1 MPDNHPSRRE
11 SEQPSEHHAQLNG
24 VELCWF
30 EWQGAATP
38 DNPTIVMAHAT
49 GFHARCWDQ
58 VIRLLPEFHV
68 IAVDFR
74 GHGRSAKPEPPYG
87 WKDFGQD
94 LVALVSHLELQDAI
108 GVGHSMGGHSV
119 IYTALHA
126 NRNVFAKMLLVDPV
140 IKVDSSSAPPGESTT
155 SFVAKRR
162 NYWSSTDEFVDHF
175 KEKIPYSLWQEKV
188 LIDYAEYGL
197 LANPEPVLA
206 DQSDVLELAC
216 PPVIEA
222 AIYAGAGDSSFGS
235 ALGDINSE
243 VLILRAKKAP
253 PESKGGFLY
262 SPTSPELSE
271 RFRLG
276 TDVYLEEM
284 THFIPMQDPIL
295 VAERLRGMLR

>member
-1 MPDNHPSRRE
+1 M
-11 SEQPSEHHAQLNG
+11 
-24 VELCWF
+24 
-30 EWQGAATP
+30 
-38 DNPTIVMAHAT
+38 
-49 GFHARCWDQ
+49 
-58 VIRLLPEFHV
+58 
-68 IAVDFR
+68 
-74 GHGRSAKPEPPYG
+74 
-87 WKDFGQD
+87 
-94 LVALVSHLELQDAI
+94 
-108 GVGHSMGGHSV
+108 
-119 IYTALHA
+119 
-126 NRNVFAKMLLVDPV
+126 
-140 IKVDSSSAPPGESTT
+140 
-155 SFVAKRR
+155 
-162 NYWSSTDEFVDHF
+162 
-175 KEKIPYSLWQEKV
+175 IPYSLWQEKV

-271 RFRLG
+271 RFRFG
-276 TDVYLEEM
+276 TDLYLEDM

-295 VAERLRGMLR
+295 VAERLRGMMR